1 MQTGLCEHIWISKV
15 QGMNYAIIIQYMPYY
30 VMQVV
35 INHIDWL
42 FYVMYEIC
50 YLKL

>member
-35 INHIDWL
+35 INHMIGCFML
-42 FYVMYEIC
+42 CMKYAI
-50 YLKL
+50 